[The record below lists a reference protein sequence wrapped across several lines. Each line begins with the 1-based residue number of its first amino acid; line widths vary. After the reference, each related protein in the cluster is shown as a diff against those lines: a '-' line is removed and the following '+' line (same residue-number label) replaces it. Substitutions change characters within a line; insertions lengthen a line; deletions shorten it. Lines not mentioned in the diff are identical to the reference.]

1 MDTSSFNSLYRSVT
15 EMDQMIKE
23 KQPAFRSKLEE
34 DNAKLLDEHKIDYDF
49 EPKWGKLKYVVPAKN
64 CTYLPDFYVRT
75 RSGKEI
81 IVECKGIWVYDDRLK
96 HLLIRILRPELDIR
110 FVFSNSKNR
119 IRKGSKT
126 CYADICNGKGRGDFK
141 GVTWQYA
148 DRKVPLEWLEE

>member
-1 MDTSSFNSLYRSVT
+1 MTGSKR
-15 EMDQMIKE
+15 KAR
-23 KQPAFRSKLEE
+23 PAFRSKLEE
-34 DNAKLLDEHKIDYDF
+34 DNAKILDQNNIDYDF
-49 EPKWGKLKYVVPAKN
+49 EPKWGKLKYVVPAKQ

-81 IVECKGIWVYDDRLK
+81 IIECKGIWVYDDRLK

-126 CYADICNGKGRGDFK
+126 CYADICNGKGRGNFK

-148 DRKVPLEWLEE
+148 DRKVPIEWLEE